1 MEATRPPPS
10 SMQPVGESGS
20 STAAAADSAAATSTT
35 TKTTDDKQSSQS
47 EDYLMFGSHPSH
59 LFDDIA
65 ITIDSLLTEEVASL
79 PLLPRTLTDQE
90 LRQHQESSNAAN
102 NDKPLTGEEKLIAK
116 LRKAYKKNLDL
127 AETYCSRNIF
137 TVQYYSKTKRRK
149 ILESYLDE
157 VDDDG
162 KEKKDGAPSTTS
174 TTTET
179 VPASTFTQPPPTVK
193 PTNEQF
199 MNIDKEILI
208 SRQRIQQ
215 EKQKRIQ
222 LKRQLGRLKKAS
234 ETLLSVQEA
243 LQSGE
248 LKNESNLKESIS
260 SALEGHEELKVW
272 NARAEEVIQILDKIK
287 VEREEG
293 KNGKV
298 SAGSKVGV
306 AGRED
311 DERERKRML
320 EDSGDTGGT
329 MGTKEQVDTLLK
341 KLRGSPKSN

>member
-1 MEATRPPPS
+1 METTRPPPS
-10 SMQPVGESGS
+10 TLQPAGESAS
-20 STAAAADSAAATSTT
+20 STAAAADSTAATSTT
-35 TKTTDDKQSSQS
+35 TKVTDDQQSSQS
-47 EDYLMFGSHPSH
+47 EDYLMFGAHPSH

-90 LRQHQESSNAAN
+90 LRQHQGSSNNAN

-149 ILESYLDE
+149 ILESYINE
-157 VDDDG
+157 EDDG
-162 KEKKDGAPSTTS
+162 KEKSSKDAPSTT
-174 TTTET
+174 TTDTLPT
-179 VPASTFTQPPPTVK
+179 STFTQPPPTVK

-222 LKRQLGRLKKAS
+222 LKRQLVRLKKAS
-234 ETLLSVQEA
+234 ETLLGVQEV
-243 LQSGE
+243 LQNGE
-248 LKNESNLKESIS
+248 LKDESKLKESIS

-298 SAGSKVGV
+298 SAGSKAGV

-320 EDSGDTGGT
+320 EDIGGDSGGT

>member
-10 SMQPVGESGS
+10 SLQPAGESS
-20 STAAAADSAAATSTT
+20 AVAAADSTAATSTTTTTT
-35 TKTTDDKQSSQS
+35 TKTTDDQS
-47 EDYLMFGSHPSH
+47 EDYLMFGAHPSH

-79 PLLPRTLTDQE
+79 PLLPRTLTDEE
-90 LRQHQESSNAAN
+90 LRQHQESSNNAN

-149 ILESYLDE
+149 ILESYLDDE
-157 VDDDG
+157 DG
-162 KEKKDGAPSTTS
+162 KEKSSKDGAPSTTS
-174 TTTET
+174 TATTDT
-179 VPASTFTQPPPTVK
+179 LPTSTFTQPPPTVK
-193 PTNEQF
+193 PTHEQVV
-199 MNIDKEILI
+199 NIDKEILI

-222 LKRQLGRLKKAS
+222 LKRQLVRLKKAS
-234 ETLLSVQEA
+234 ETLLGVQEA
-243 LQSGE
+243 LQNGE
-248 LKNESNLKESIS
+248 LKDESKLKESIS

-298 SAGSKVGV
+298 SAGGKAGV

-320 EDSGDTGGT
+320 EDIGGDSGGT
-329 MGTKEQVDTLLK
+329 MGTKEQVDSLLK
-341 KLRGSPKSN
+341 KLRGSPKSS